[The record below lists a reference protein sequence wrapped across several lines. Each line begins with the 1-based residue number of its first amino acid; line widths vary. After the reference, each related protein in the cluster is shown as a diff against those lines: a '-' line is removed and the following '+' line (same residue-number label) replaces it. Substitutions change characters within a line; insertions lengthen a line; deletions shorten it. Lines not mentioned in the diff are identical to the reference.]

1 MLHKSINKRGRI
13 KTRITKNRE
22 DFWKN
27 RVGPMRGG
35 GGGGGAAA
43 AAVMIATVKA
53 NTKDRKVRFT
63 NCCCKC
69 YAFIEPR
76 QISSLARRAESGAPI
91 DLESTLEGIF
101 VDTNTAWCL
110 QLDCSSEMH
119 RD

>member
-53 NTKDRKVRFT
+53 KHKRPKGSIHELLLQVLRF
-63 NCCCKC
+63 
-69 YAFIEPR
+69 Y
-76 QISSLARRAESGAPI
+76 RAETNKFPGE
-91 DLESTLEGIF
+91 ES
-101 VDTNTAWCL
+101 
-110 QLDCSSEMH
+110 
-119 RD
+119 